1 MIMDHVAE
9 EPHDWD
15 LGDWERIWQS
25 WLIFE
30 PVVERDSLLPCNN
43 AHEEEVG
50 VLLRA
55 EHEEHAVRVGLGE
68 VILTGS
74 GLLC

>member
-55 EHEEHAVRVGLGE
+55 EHEEHAVRVGQGG
-68 VILTGS
+68 IYS
-74 GLLC
+74 D

>member
-15 LGDWERIWQS
+15 VGDWEWVWKS
-25 WLIFE
+25 WHIIE
-30 PVVERDSLLPCNN
+30 PVVEPLGLVASDD

-55 EHEEHAVRVGLGE
+55 ENQEHVVRDLD
-68 VILTGS
+68 
-74 GLLC
+74 